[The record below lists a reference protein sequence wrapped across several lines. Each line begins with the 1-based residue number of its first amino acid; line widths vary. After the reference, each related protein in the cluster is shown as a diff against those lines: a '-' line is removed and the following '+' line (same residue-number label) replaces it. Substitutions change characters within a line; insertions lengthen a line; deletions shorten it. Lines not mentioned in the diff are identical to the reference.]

1 MSHIVFPILW
11 AVGLIVFAGLLV
23 MRARLLVAA
32 RPAARFDRIGLRL
45 KRMTIDGLGQR
56 KFLSGEQPSGIMH
69 ALIFWGF
76 VVLMLQ
82 VVTLFGRAFDTG
94 WNIPGFGPDQV
105 LGPPFFIVRD
115 LVEATVIVGVL
126 YMLYRRLIA
135 HTPRLFG
142 VARGE
147 RRYHD
152 APHWEGVVIL
162 IMILLI
168 MVGGLLYDA
177 GWLVAQNIHGNE
189 RDFAPL
195 TAAVAAALGGVS
207 RSTARTLAEVGW
219 WLHCVTILV
228 FLNLL
233 PLSKH
238 FHIITAI
245 PNVFFEKLPPAA
257 VDRPLAITQV
267 PAAPVAALDPPP
279 QGLVGIAS
287 LSDLSWKQVLDA
299 FTCTECGRCTSVCP
313 AAASG
318 TMLAPRQLILDLR
331 DRLYHRAGLDPDGPL
346 IASDVLWSCTTC
358 MACVEACP
366 VDIEHVPT
374 IVDLRRS
381 LIDQG
386 DMDPLLQQTLENYG
400 KQGNCYGKSSRMRAR
415 WTKALDF
422 KIPDARKEPV
432 KYVWFV
438 GDFASFDERVQLAS
452 QAVARILHDAGVSF
466 GLLYEG
472 ERNAGNDVRRIGEE
486 GLFELLVEQN
496 MAALGEASFAAI
508 FTTDPHSLNTLRN
521 EYPKY
526 GLDKP
531 VYHYT
536 ELLAE
541 LVSHGVI
548 TLSTPLSGTRVTYHD
563 PCYLARYNRI
573 TEAPRTLIEATGAT
587 LVEMP
592 RNGINTFC
600 CGAGGGR
607 IWMGDDEVI
616 DERPSEQRIREAQA
630 LEGGIDYFLVSCP
643 KDLAMYSDAAKT
655 VGAEFE
661 VAELTALVEHAL
673 GRAVPAPDASP
684 PAPDAPAPDASAPAP
699 DGAPDDA
706 HSDSSDVSSSAT
718 SNRSATAP

>member
-1 MSHIVFPILW
+1 VSHIVFPILW
-11 AVGLIVFAGLLV
+11 AVALIVFAGILV

-32 RPAARFDRIGLRL
+32 RPAARLDRIGLRI
-45 KRMTIDGLGQR
+45 KRMTIDGLAQR

-76 VVLMLQ
+76 VVLILQ
-82 VVTLFGRAFDTG
+82 VVTLFGRAFDSG
-94 WNIPGFGPDQV
+94 WNIPGFAPDQA
-105 LGPPFFIVRD
+105 LGPPFFVARD
-115 LVEATVIVGVL
+115 LLEAVVIVGVL

-142 VARGE
+142 TARGE
-147 RRYHD
+147 QRYHD

-177 GWLVAQNIHGNE
+177 AWLVSHNIHGNE
-189 RDFAPL
+189 RDFAPV
-195 TAAVAAALGGVS
+195 TAALAAALGGVS
-207 RSTARTLAEVGW
+207 HSTAQTLAEIGW

-245 PNVFFEKLPPAA
+245 PNVFFEKLPPEG
-257 VDRPLAITQV
+257 VERPLAITHV
-267 PAAPVAALDPPP
+267 PAASVAALDPPP
-279 QGLVGIAS
+279 PGLVGIAS
-287 LSDLSWKQVLDA
+287 LSDLTWKQVLDA

-318 TMLAPRQLILDLR
+318 TTLAPRQLILDLR
-331 DRLYHRAGLDPDGPL
+331 DRLYNRAGLDPDGPL

-422 KIPDARKEPV
+422 KIPDARKAPV
-432 KYVWFV
+432 DYIWFV

-452 QAVARILHDAGVSF
+452 QTVARILHDAGVSF

-486 GLFELLVEQN
+486 GLFEMLVEQN
-496 MAALGEASFAAI
+496 MAALGEASYTAI

-536 ELLAE
+536 ELLAD
-541 LVSHGVI
+541 LVARGVI
-548 TLSTPLSGTRVTYHD
+548 SLSTPLTGTRVTYHD

-573 TEAPRTLIEATGAT
+573 TEAPRRLIGATGAQ
-587 LVEMP
+587 LLEMP

-607 IWMGDDEVI
+607 IWMGDDELSE
-616 DERPSEQRIREAQA
+616 ERPAEQRIREAQA
-630 LEGGIDYFLVSCP
+630 LDGGIDYFLVSCP

-661 VAELTALVEHAL
+661 VAELTALVEQAL
-673 GRAVPAPDASP
+673 GNAVPAGSPPAPVGSP
-684 PAPDAPAPDASAPAP
+684 PAPDGASGRP
-699 DGAPDDA
+699 
-706 HSDSSDVSSSAT
+706 HSDSRDVSSSAT
-718 SNRSATAP
+718 SNRSPTTP